1 MAQFEK
7 AGAVVDDH
15 TEGTLNLNEPER
27 ISFPGMEIGTD
38 ISMELPGSSA
48 RIKSGLIGIEPDQF
62 LILRLPPTNGIMH
75 KCEPGSKVILRYL
88 FNGAVIGFTSSIIQ
102 VFSNPIS
109 VCFLEFPK
117 SAERINLRKDKR
129 VKCFFP
135 GIANY
140 EGIELP
146 GAILDLSASGCRF
159 FIEESPL
166 SKRAEIRRAK
176 KLRLHTEAFGS
187 LEGQI
192 ANVTTSPGILGLGI
206 AFANVSPEF
215 GKRVRDMQEMA
226 SKLQFFQI

>member
-1 MAQFEK
+1 MSRFEK
-7 AGAVVDDH
+7 AEVAPDDR
-15 TEGTLNLNEPER
+15 TEGAPNLNEPER
-27 ISFPGMEIGTD
+27 IPFPGMEIGTD
-38 ISMELPGSSA
+38 ISMELPGASA
-48 RIKSGLIGIEPDQF
+48 RIKSGLIGIEPDRF
-62 LILRLPPTNGIMH
+62 LILRLPVTNEIMH
-75 KCEPGSKVILRYL
+75 KCEPGSKAILRYL
-88 FNGAVIGFTSSIIQ
+88 FNGAVVGFTSSIIQ
-102 VFSNPIS
+102 VYSNPIS

-159 FIEESPL
+159 FIEESL
-166 SKRAEIRRAK
+166 QSKRAEIRKSK
-176 KLRLHTEAFGS
+176 KLHLHIEAFGP

-192 ANVTTSPGILGLGI
+192 ANVTNSPGILGLGV
-206 AFANVSPEF
+206 AFTNVSPEF